1 MDKKILALGDG
12 VIGAEIATVDTQESY
27 GGGFPLLVTGYLTG
41 KDGVRRTFTQSF
53 FLSPQENGYLVF
65 NDMFLYINEA
75 TTVRDPHAAQDIPED
90 FVQEKYVQE
99 NHGVEQ
105 SDVLSKSISGP
116 EVFTP
121 TEEEQVS
128 VTEDAPAPGIVHE
141 APVDVQKVGRSDV
154 PKRSYASIKVVPM
167 SAARSPTKVVEPKR
181 QESQATH
188 VPLPTPLSEKSDSRA
203 NGFCFGSVEFEST
216 CSMQSALEIYSSF
229 VVETGNHRGRS
240 AFGVGTG
247 YRNEGGRGRG
257 SCGGGRG
264 RNDFNGYGSNRG
276 NNNRGGYANRANN
289 DGGGFPRRGRR
300 GSGGGIDANRAT
312 KHVDAPRVKEGRPT
326 MASVIKSG
334 RFFPYDAVKQLRV
347 DMVVPSLSAS
357 ESDLSGDFWLMYFDF
372 ISSYDIT
379 VSLCEKTRFVLPFQS
394 LDHRLRDFLGGSPP
408 LRRGC
413 QFQTQ
418 CSSSVLQL
426 FYRPIDCQ
434 SFNT

>member
-1 MDKKILALGDG
+1 MSPFIFHLKPLRYPSIPKSTSPREEDRYGYEASFEISKTMAVPVVDLPSDITPLLISSAMDKKILALGDG

-154 PKRSYASIKVVPM
+154 PKRSYASIVSNIPLGCVM
-167 SAARSPTKVVEPKR
+167 SPLYQADVRFWPTLFKSKCVNGNDQDNERAPGPSIYLKGLPLD
-181 QESQATH
+181 AT
-188 VPLPTPLSEKSDSRA
+188 PALLE

-216 CSMQSALEIYSSF
+216 CSMQSALEASPIILR
-229 VVETGNHRGRS
+229 NHRGRS

-312 KHVDAPRVKEGRPT
+312 KHVDAPRVKEE
-326 MASVIKSG
+326 SG
-334 RFFPYDAVKQLRV
+334 V
-347 DMVVPSLSAS
+347 DINLSL
-357 ESDLSGDFWLMYFDF
+357 YF
-372 ISSYDIT
+372 SSHFH
-379 VSLCEKTRFVLPFQS
+379 FV
-394 LDHRLRDFLGGSPP
+394 
-408 LRRGC
+408 
-413 QFQTQ
+413 
-418 CSSSVLQL
+418 
-426 FYRPIDCQ
+426 
-434 SFNT
+434 